1 MARHSAG
8 STLFRIVADFGLAGS
23 RIGQGA
29 SMARERSGA
38 IISSGLVLLVAGGF
52 CIYARASQTG
62 GGHDR
67 YPVVA
72 RFVSAN
78 GLNVGADVAMDG
90 VPVGRVTSIT
100 LDPVTYM
107 ANVALRS
114 TVHCRC
120 LKIQVFQ
127 SVARH
132 LRPIPPCWCSR
143 AGLPPCSAPAR
154 LSPTRASR
162 SALSSRSATISLAM
176 AACPRTER
184 SRGAARLSH
193 SAGSWP

>member
-8 STLFRIVADFGLAGS
+8 STLFRIVADFGMVWS

-107 ANVALRS
+107 ANVGFTLDRTLSLPEDTSISIGSPTLTADTALL
-114 TVHCRC
+114 V
-120 LKIQVFQ
+120 Q
-127 SVARH
+127 
-132 LRPIPPCWCSR
+132 PGR
-143 AGLPPCSAPAR
+143 ATAMLGPGAVVTNTREPLSLEQQISNYIFGNGGLP
-154 LSPTRASR
+154 TN
-162 SALSSRSATISLAM
+162 
-176 AACPRTER
+176 
-184 SRGAARLSH
+184 
-193 SAGSWP
+193 